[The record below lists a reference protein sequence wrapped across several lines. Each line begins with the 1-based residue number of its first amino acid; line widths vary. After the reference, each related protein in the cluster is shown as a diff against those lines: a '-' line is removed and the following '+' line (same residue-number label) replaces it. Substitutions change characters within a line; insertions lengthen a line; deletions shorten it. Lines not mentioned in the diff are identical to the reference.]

1 MIKKL
6 AKILLSL
13 SLFGAAG
20 VYAGEYSALKIGIGG
35 VYSLKQPSGEKDI
48 TNTSAYLALRG
59 RSSLLQERF
68 LLQFDSES
76 NFGKDKRDKSKSNS
90 FRMDNVLLG
99 AGVNLLTPNAP
110 LYLSIMGSLDGFE
123 YSASNTWIDNELLL
137 VGADLQGF
145 IKRNR
150 LTFEYNVGYHY
161 VLSGYYE
168 QNQNNNDV
176 RVDTDSSSYAIK
188 GGVGFVYDITEE
200 IGVFMNLRARYYNIA
215 ASKFDA
221 TFTRPATKHF
231 LGGVEVGIKF

>member
-1 MIKKL
+1 MKHFR
-6 AKILLSL
+6 KIFLGC
-13 SLFGAAG
+13 SLFGAVCA
-20 VYAGEYSALKIGIGG
+20 YAGEYSASKIGIGG
-35 VYSLKQPSGEKDI
+35 VYSLQQPSGEKDI
-48 TNTSAYLALRG
+48 TNTGGYVALRG

-68 LLQFDSES
+68 LLQFDVET
-76 NFGKDKRDKSKSNS
+76 NFGKDKRDRSKSNS
-90 FRMDNVLLG
+90 FRMSNVLLG

-110 LYLSIMGSLDGFE
+110 LYLSVIGSLDNFE
-123 YSASNTWIDNELLL
+123 YSASNNWIDSRLML

-161 VLSGYYE
+161 MLSGYYKQ
-168 QNQNNNDV
+168 QNDDIDV
-176 RVDTDSSSYAIK
+176 DGSSYAIK

-200 IGVFMNLRARYYNIA
+200 IGFFINLRAKYYNLA
-215 ASKFDA
+215 TSKFNA